1 MAEFN
6 LMSTLIIAVIIT
18 AIIAPFIALMFK
30 KKSDKWMPFIA
41 RPIEKIY
48 TNGLDDKIKIQGKK
62 LKGARIVHGWDNRNR
77 IDKFYT
83 TKGKMPQFDYDDTT
97 KEYTLIKKKKDPKN
111 KKGDNKKKDDEFQS
125 IEFDFTVFRLKNK
138 SLLWRLFGFKKSYMI
153 IRNKDD
159 NGKKI
164 IKKDDRFNRFFLLN
178 LYFSFFFLF
187 YFYLRLLLRFFFKFN
202 FNLFFLLCILNT
214 DCVPIIIFHFII
226 LPLFTKQTTY
236 VKILYILYY
245 TIKLTICQVRTSNRY
260 FSLILAHPPIR
271 DLQDE

>member
-164 IKKDDRFNRFFLLN
+164 IKKDDRFNRFFLPDHIDFDVYAN
-178 LYFSFFFLF
+178 VYTESPEARNYLYVMGQL
-187 YFYLRLLLRFFFKFN
+187 YELQQAQTIVVNTADRYIHLEEENAKRKA
-202 FNLFFLLCILNT
+202 IL
-214 DCVPIIIFHFII
+214 
-226 LPLFTKQTTY
+226 TTTAQIDKNKY
-236 VKILYILYY
+236 EE
-245 TIKLTICQVRTSNRY
+245 IKK
-260 FSLILAHPPIR
+260 AE
-271 DLQDE
+271 DEVIT